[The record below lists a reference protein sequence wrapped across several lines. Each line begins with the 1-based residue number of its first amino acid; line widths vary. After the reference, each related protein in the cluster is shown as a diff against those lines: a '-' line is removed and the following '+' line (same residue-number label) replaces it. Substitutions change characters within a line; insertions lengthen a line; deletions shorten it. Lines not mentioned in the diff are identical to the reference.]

1 MDNIGSIERTGDVMS
16 KEKAFTLVEILIV
29 VVLLGVLA
37 GIVLPLIAGTAI
49 SARQTALAHD
59 LQMLHRYIL
68 IYKGQHLEVA
78 PGYPDGDKT
87 QAPTEQAFIEQMTLS
102 SNENGQTAP
111 VGTPGFV
118 RGPYLMRPPVNSL
131 NKKATIQVLGN
142 TEDFPA
148 EADDSH
154 GWVYRPLTFELRS
167 DSTGTDDSGKRYYD
181 Y

>member
-1 MDNIGSIERTGDVMS
+1 MKPLRG
-16 KEKAFTLVEILIV
+16 FTLVEILIV

-37 GIVLPLIAGTAI
+37 GIVLPLIAGSAI
-49 SARQTALAHD
+49 SARESALAHD
-59 LQMLHRYIL
+59 LQMLRRYIL
-68 IYKGQHLEVA
+68 IYKGQHMEIP
-78 PGYPDGDKT
+78 PGYPDGDKL

-102 SNENGQTAP
+102 SSENCQTAP

-118 RGPYLMRPPVNSL
+118 RGPYLMRPPVNSM
-131 NKKATIQVLGN
+131 NNKATIQVLGN

-154 GWVYRPLTFELRS
+154 GWIYRPLTFELRS
-167 DSTGTDDSGKRYYD
+167 DSKGTNESGKRYYD

>member
-1 MDNIGSIERTGDVMS
+1 MKPVRG
-16 KEKAFTLVEILIV
+16 FTLIEVLIV

-37 GIVLPLIAGTAI
+37 GIVLPLIAGSAI
-49 SARQTALAHD
+49 SARQTALLHD
-59 LQMLHRYIL
+59 LQMLRRYIL
-68 IYKGQHLEVA
+68 IYKGQHLEIP
-78 PGYPDGDKT
+78 PGYPDGDKM
-87 QAPTEQAFIEQMTLS
+87 QSPTEQVFLEQMTLS
-102 SNENGQTAP
+102 SNEIGQTAP

-131 NKKATIQVLGN
+131 NNKGTVQVLGN

-154 GWVYRPLTFELRS
+154 GWIYRPLTFELRS
-167 DSTGTDDSGKRYYD
+167 DSKGTDESGKRYYD

>member
-1 MDNIGSIERTGDVMS
+1 MKPVRG
-16 KEKAFTLVEILIV
+16 FTLVEVLIV

-37 GIVLPLIAGTAI
+37 GIVLPLIAGSAI
-49 SARQTALAHD
+49 SARESALAHD
-59 LQMLHRYIL
+59 LQMLRRYIL
-68 IYKGQHLEVA
+68 IYKCQHLEVP
-78 PGYPDGDKT
+78 PGYPDGDRT

-102 SNENGQTAP
+102 SNESGQTAP
-111 VGTPGFV
+111 VGTSGFV

-131 NKKATIQVLGN
+131 NKKATFQVLGN

-154 GWVYRPLTFELRS
+154 GWVYKPLTFELRS
-167 DSTGTDDSGKRYYD
+167 DSTGTDEGGKRYYD